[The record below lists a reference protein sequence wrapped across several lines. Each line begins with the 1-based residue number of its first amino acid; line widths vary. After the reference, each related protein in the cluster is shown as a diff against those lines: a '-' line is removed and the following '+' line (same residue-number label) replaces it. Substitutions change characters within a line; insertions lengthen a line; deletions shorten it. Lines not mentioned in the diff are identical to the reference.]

1 MDPKS
6 EAASFAER
14 DRDTVCELPSASQIE
29 AAASGDAFHHHHH
42 HSDHNAEDKK
52 YPGEHQHHNSSRVAL
67 DHFDPEG
74 VHELKRTITQH
85 SVAARST
92 RSAGTH
98 AQENV
103 PKPSSDRN
111 SVSENTIVIDTEQ
124 EDFDFEQVL
133 KDIVKK

>member
-1 MDPKS
+1 MDAEERTVGTCVRLDSTAAVAVARFQNWRAKSAKPKRYFGWDS
-6 EAASFAER
+6 SWKRCGEE
-14 DRDTVCELPSASQIE
+14 DGQLLPGS
-29 AAASGDAFHHHHH
+29 
-42 HSDHNAEDKK
+42 
-52 YPGEHQHHNSSRVAL
+52 
-67 DHFDPEG
+67 